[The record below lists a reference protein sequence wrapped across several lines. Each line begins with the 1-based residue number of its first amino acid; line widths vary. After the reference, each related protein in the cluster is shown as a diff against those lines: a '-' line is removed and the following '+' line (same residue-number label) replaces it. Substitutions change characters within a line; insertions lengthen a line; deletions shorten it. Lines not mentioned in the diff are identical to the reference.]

1 MGLHV
6 IVGAG
11 PVGSGAATLLRDR
24 GERVRMVTR
33 RGTGIEGVEAVA
45 TDASDASR
53 LAELTAGADAIYNC
67 ANPPY
72 HRWAVEWPPIAAAL
86 LTAAQRSVAVLATTS
101 NLYGY
106 GPVDGAMTE
115 RTPLAATGVKGRV
128 RAQMWRDALAAH
140 EAGRV
145 RATEVRASDFV
156 GYGAKTLFAD
166 LVLPAVLAGRPVWVP
181 ADLDAPHSYTYLG
194 DVARLLVTV
203 ATDERGWGRPWHVP
217 SAPARSLRA
226 MAAEAARLA
235 DTPAPRLRRA
245 PYPALWA
252 AGVFA
257 PTIREVR
264 EVHYQFARPFV
275 LDASDAT
282 RTFGLSPTPLADA
295 LREMV
300 APPAAAP
307 SAPPVPT
314 PGTR

>member
-11 PVGSGAATLLRDR
+11 PVGSGTATLLRDR

-45 TDASDASR
+45 ADAGDVER
-53 LAELTAGADAIYNC
+53 LVSLTAGADAIYNC

-86 LTAAQRSVAVLATTS
+86 LTAAQRAGAVLATTG

-106 GPVDGAMTE
+106 GPVDGPMTE
-115 RTPLAATGVKGRV
+115 RTPLSATGVKGRV
-128 RAQMWRDALAAH
+128 RVGMWRDALAAH

-145 RATEVRASDFV
+145 RVTEVRASDFV
-156 GYGAKTLFAD
+156 GSGAKTLFAE
-166 LVLPAVLAGRPVWVP
+166 LVLPAVLAGRRVWVP

-203 ATDERGWGRPWHVP
+203 AGDERGWGRPWHVP
-217 SAPARSLRA
+217 SAPAQPMRA
-226 MAAEAARLA
+226 VAAEAARLA
-235 DTPAPRLRRA
+235 GVPAPRLRRA

-252 AGVFA
+252 MGVFA
-257 PTIREVR
+257 PALREMREVY
-264 EVHYQFARPFV
+264 YQFARPFV
-275 LDASDAT
+275 IDATDAT
-282 RTFGLSPTPLADA
+282 RTFGLNPTPLADA
-295 LREMV
+295 LREML
-300 APPAAAP
+300 PHP
-307 SAPPVPT
+307 SAVT